1 MIIWY
6 PYQALTLDKLY
17 AILALRTRVFVVE
30 QNCSYNDLDYKDQV
44 AWHGCIEKEGK
55 LIAYVRIYEKE
66 QKAIIGRVLVDSS
79 SRSKGLATKLII
91 EAEKKIVNSYIG
103 CTHIALDAQ
112 CYLQAFYQ
120 KQGYIPVGA
129 EFEEDGIMHIRMEK
143 VL

>member
-17 AILALRTRVFVVE
+17 AILALRARVFVVE
-30 QNCSYNDLDYKDQV
+30 QSCSYNDLDYKDQV

-79 SRSKGLATKLII
+79 SRLKGLATKLII
-91 EAEKKIVNSYIG
+91 EAEKKIVNSYID

-120 KQGYIPVGA
+120 KQGYIPVDR

-143 VL
+143 AL